1 MEIKKYY
8 DILLEK
14 LIGWSEGLVKMLPN
28 FVLAIIVLVAFVFAG
43 RLIRNLVQKLLLKSL
58 NNKSLSSIISK
69 VLYVVILSIGAFAAL
84 SLLNLDKTVSSLLAG
99 AGIIG
104 LALGFAFQDI
114 ATNFIAGFFMA
125 VKRPFKIG
133 QVIHCE
139 GHSGVIKH
147 IGIRTTEIASF
158 QGQEVIIPN
167 KMLFQNPLI
176 NDSENT
182 YKRIDLNVG
191 VSYGEDLERV
201 REIAIKAVENTPNIN
216 KDKDIDLVYLAFG
229 GSSIDFRIM
238 IWVEFKSQLEFLK
251 SQSEAIIAIKKAF
264 DKNDIMI
271 PFPIRTL
278 DFGIKGGEKLNEIV
292 DFDTIGNGNQKS
304 ENSQQNKKSNQE
316 KSNNDLV

>member
-8 DILLEK
+8 DIIVDK
-14 LIGWSEGLVKMLPN
+14 LIVWTELLVKMLPN
-28 FVLAIIVLVAFVFAG
+28 FVLAILVVIAFIFVG
-43 RLIRNLVQKLLLKSL
+43 KLIRNVSQRVFDRTLK
-58 NNKSLSSIISK
+58 NRSLSSIISK
-69 VLYVVILSIGAFAAL
+69 VIYIIVITIGTFIAL
-84 SLLNLDKTVSSLLAG
+84 GLLNLDKAVTPLLAG

-125 VKRPFKIG
+125 IKRPFRIG

-139 GHSGVIKH
+139 GHSGIIRR
-147 IGIRTTEIASF
+147 IGIRTTEISSF

-176 NDSENT
+176 NDSENI

-201 REIAIKAVENTPNIN
+201 RDIAIVSVKNTPNIN
-216 KDKDIDLVYLAFG
+216 KDKDIDLVYLEFG
-229 GSSIDFRIM
+229 DSSINFRIM
-238 IWVEFKSQLEFLK
+238 IWVEYKSQLEFLK

-264 DKNDIMI
+264 DREDIMI

-278 DFGIKGGEKLNEIV
+278 DFGIKGGEKLNEV
-292 DFDTIGNGNQKS
+292 LP
-304 ENSQQNKKSNQE
+304 QNNM
-316 KSNNDLV
+316 

>member
-1 MEIKKYY
+1 MEISKYY
-8 DILLEK
+8 NIVVEKLLEWTEQFAK
-14 LIGWSEGLVKMLPN
+14 LLPN
-28 FVLAIIVLVAFVFAG
+28 FVLAIIVLVVFVFVG
-43 RLIRNLVQKLLLKSL
+43 KLIRNISEKLLNRTLK
-58 NNKSLSSIISK
+58 NRSLSSLVSK
-69 VLYVVILSIGAFAAL
+69 VIYIIVVTIGAFVAL
-84 SLLNLDKTVSSLLAG
+84 GLLNLDKTVTSLLAG

-139 GHSGVIKH
+139 GHSGVIRR
-147 IGIRTTEIASF
+147 IGIRTTEITSF

-176 NDSENT
+176 NDSENI

-201 REIAIKAVENTPNIN
+201 RDIAIDAVKNTPNID
-216 KDKDIDLVYLAFG
+216 KSKDIDLVYLAFG
-229 GSSIDFRIM
+229 DSSIDFRIM
-238 IWVEFKSQLEFLK
+238 IWVEYKSQLHFLK

-264 DKNDIMI
+264 DKEDIMI

-278 DFGIKGGEKLNEIV
+278 DFGIKGGEKLNEV
-292 DFDTIGNGNQKS
+292 LP
-304 ENSQQNKKSNQE
+304 QE
-316 KSNNDLV
+316 RA

>member
-1 MEIKKYY
+1 MHNN
-8 DILLEK
+8 
-14 LIGWSEGLVKMLPN
+14 S
-28 FVLAIIVLVAFVFAG
+28 LA
-43 RLIRNLVQKLLLKSL
+43 
-58 NNKSLSSIISK
+58 SIISK
-69 VLYVVILSIGAFAAL
+69 VVYVIVLIVGSFVAL

-125 VKRPFKIG
+125 VKRPFKVG

-139 GHSGVIKH
+139 GHSGIVRYM
-147 IGIRTTEIASF
+147 GIRTTEITSF

-167 KMLFQNPLI
+167 KTLFLNALT
-176 NDSENT
+176 NDSENI

-201 REIAIKAVENTPNIN
+201 REVAIEAVKNVPNIN
-216 KDKDIDLVYLAFG
+216 KNKNIDLVYLAFG
-229 GSSIDFRIM
+229 DSSIDFRIM

-264 DKNDIMI
+264 DREDIMI

-278 DFGIKGGEKLNEIV
+278 DFGIKGGEKLNEV
-292 DFDTIGNGNQKS
+292 LP
-304 ENSQQNKKSNQE
+304 QE
-316 KSNNDLV
+316 KE

>member
-1 MEIKKYY
+1 MEINKYY
-8 DILLEK
+8 DILTQK
-14 LIGWSEGLVKMLPN
+14 LIGWLELLVKMLPN
-28 FVLAIIVLVAFVFAG
+28 FVVAILVLIAFVLVARVVK
-43 RLIRNLVQKLLLKSL
+43 NLSDRFLGKAIK
-58 NNKSLSSIISK
+58 NDSLSSIISK
-69 VLYVVILSIGAFAAL
+69 IIYIIVISIGVFTAL
-84 SLLNLDKTVSSLLAG
+84 SFLNLDKTVSSLLAG

-125 VKRPFKIG
+125 IKRPFKIG

-139 GHSGVIKH
+139 GYSGIIKR
-147 IGIRTTEIASF
+147 IGIRTTELTSF

-167 KMLFQNPLI
+167 KMLFQNPLV

-201 REIAIKAVENTPNIN
+201 RDIAIAAVENVPNIN
-216 KDKDIDLVYLAFG
+216 KNKDIDLVYLAFG
-229 GSSIDFRIM
+229 SSSIDFRIM
-238 IWVEFKSQLEFLK
+238 IWVAFKSQLEFLK

-264 DKNDIMI
+264 DKEDIMI

-278 DFGIKGGEKLNEIV
+278 DFGIKGGEKLNQV
-292 DFDTIGNGNQKS
+292 FPR
-304 ENSQQNKKSNQE
+304 E
-316 KSNNDLV
+316 KMQANISDQRQDKPQGEQ

>member
-1 MEIKKYY
+1 MEIKNYY
-8 DILLEK
+8 DIVLKK
-14 LIGWSEGLVKMLPN
+14 LIGWSEQLVDMLPN
-28 FVLAIIVLVAFVFAG
+28 FVLAIIVLIAFVFVG
-43 RLIRNLVQKLLLKSL
+43 RLSRKLTRKLLEKTL
-58 NNKSLSSIISK
+58 NNTSLSSIISK
-69 VLYVVILSIGAFAAL
+69 VVYVIVLIIGSFVSL

-99 AGIIG
+99 AGIVG

-139 GHSGVIKH
+139 GQSGVIRH
-147 IGIRTTEIASF
+147 IGIRTTEITSF
-158 QGQEVIIPN
+158 QGQEIIIPN
-167 KMLFQNPLI
+167 KLLFQNPLI
-176 NDSENT
+176 NDSENV

-201 REIAIKAVENTPNIN
+201 REIAIQAVKNIPNIQ

-229 GSSIDFRIM
+229 ASSIDFRIM
-238 IWVEFKSQLEFLK
+238 IWVEFKSQLDFLK

-264 DKNDIMI
+264 DKEEIMI

-278 DFGIKGGEKLNEIV
+278 DFGIKGGEKLNEIWP
-292 DFDTIGNGNQKS
+292 Q
-304 ENSQQNKKSNQE
+304 ENKRANSKNESDQQVSDNE
-316 KSNNDLV
+316 KS

>member
-8 DILLEK
+8 DIIVEK
-14 LIGWSEGLVKMLPN
+14 LIGWSEQLVKMLPN
-28 FVLAIIVLVAFVFAG
+28 FVLAIIVLIAFVFVA
-43 RLIRNLVQKLLLKSL
+43 RIIRNLTTKLLGRTLK
-58 NNKSLSSIISK
+58 NRSLSSIVSK
-69 VLYVVILSIGAFAAL
+69 VVYVLVIAIGSFVAL
-84 SLLNLDKTVSSLLAG
+84 SLLNLDKAVSSLLAG

-147 IGIRTTEIASF
+147 IGIRTTEISSF

-176 NDSENT
+176 NDSENR

-201 REIAIKAVENTPNIN
+201 REIAIESVKNTPNIN

-264 DKNDIMI
+264 DKEDIMI

-278 DFGIKGGEKLNEIV
+278 DFGIKGGEKLNEVLPQEIMKASA
-292 DFDTIGNGNQKS
+292 TENGTEKPQNNQNNQK
-304 ENSQQNKKSNQE
+304 EQ
-316 KSNNDLV
+316 

>member
-1 MEIKKYY
+1 MEINKYY
-8 DILLEK
+8 DILTQK
-14 LIGWSEGLVKMLPN
+14 LIGWLELLVKMLPN
-28 FVLAIIVLVAFVFAG
+28 FVVAILVLIAFVLVARVIKNISDRFLDRA
-43 RLIRNLVQKLLLKSL
+43 IK
-58 NNKSLSSIISK
+58 NNSLSSIISK
-69 VLYVVILSIGAFAAL
+69 IIYIIVISIGVFTAL
-84 SLLNLDKTVSSLLAG
+84 SFLNLDKTVSSLLAG

-125 VKRPFKIG
+125 IKRPFKIG

-139 GHSGVIKH
+139 GYSGIIKR
-147 IGIRTTEIASF
+147 IGIRTTELSSF

-167 KMLFQNPLI
+167 KMLFQNPLV

-201 REIAIKAVENTPNIN
+201 RDIAIAAVENIPNIN
-216 KDKDIDLVYLAFG
+216 KNKDIDLVYLAFG
-229 GSSIDFRIM
+229 SSSIDFRIM
-238 IWVEFKSQLEFLK
+238 IWVAFKSQLEFLK

-264 DKNDIMI
+264 DKEDIMI

-278 DFGIKGGEKLNEIV
+278 DFGIKGGEKLNEIL
-292 DFDTIGNGNQKS
+292 S
-304 ENSQQNKKSNQE
+304 QE
-316 KSNNDLV
+316 KMQTNISDQSQGKSQGEQ

>member
-1 MEIKKYY
+1 MDIKKYY
-8 DILLEK
+8 DIVLEK
-14 LIGWSEGLVKMLPN
+14 LITWSELLVKMLPN
-28 FVLAIIVLVAFVFAG
+28 FVLAILVLVAFVFAG
-43 RLIRNLVQKLLLKSL
+43 KLIKNLFRKLLERTLQNHSL
-58 NNKSLSSIISK
+58 AQIASK
-69 VLYVVILSIGAFAAL
+69 VVYVIVLTIGAFAAL

-139 GHSGVIKH
+139 GHSGVIKR

-167 KMLFQNPLI
+167 KLLFQNPLI
-176 NDSENT
+176 NDSENI

-201 REIAIKAVENTPNIN
+201 RDIAIESVKNTPNIN

-264 DKNDIMI
+264 DAEDIMI

-292 DFDTIGNGNQKS
+292 DFETIGNGNQKS
-304 ENSQQNKKSNQE
+304 ENSQQNQKRSQE
-316 KSNNDLV
+316 GSNNE

>member
-1 MEIKKYY
+1 MDISKYY
-8 DILLEK
+8 NIIVDK
-14 LIGWSEGLVKMLPN
+14 LIQWTEQFAKLLPN
-28 FVLAIIVLVAFVFAG
+28 FVLAVIVLVIFLFFGKLA
-43 RLIRNLVQKLLLKSL
+43 RNISEKLL
-58 NNKSLSSIISK
+58 NKILRNSSLSSLVSK
-69 VLYVVILSIGAFAAL
+69 VIYIIVITIGAFVAL
-84 SLLNLDKTVSSLLAG
+84 GLLNLDKTVTSLLAG

-139 GHSGVIKH
+139 GHSGVIKR
-147 IGIRTTEIASF
+147 IGIRTTEVTSF

-176 NDSENT
+176 NDSENI

-191 VSYGEDLERV
+191 VSYGEDLKRV
-201 REIAIKAVENTPNIN
+201 RDVAIEAVENTPNRN
-216 KDKDIDLVYLAFG
+216 KNRAIELVYLGFG
-229 GSSIDFRIM
+229 DSSIDFRIM
-238 IWVEFKSQLEFLK
+238 IWVEFKSQIDFLK

-264 DKNDIMI
+264 DREDIMI

-278 DFGIKGGEKLNEIV
+278 DFGIKGGEKLNEV
-292 DFDTIGNGNQKS
+292 LPH
-304 ENSQQNKKSNQE
+304 ERA
-316 KSNNDLV
+316 

>member
-1 MEIKKYY
+1 MDISKYY
-8 DILLEK
+8 NIIVDK
-14 LIGWSEGLVKMLPN
+14 LIQWTEQFAKLLPN
-28 FVLAIIVLVAFVFAG
+28 FVLAVIVLVIFLFFGKLA
-43 RLIRNLVQKLLLKSL
+43 RNISEKLL
-58 NNKSLSSIISK
+58 NKTLRNRSLSSLVSK
-69 VLYVVILSIGAFAAL
+69 VIYIIVITIGAFVAL
-84 SLLNLDKTVSSLLAG
+84 GLLNLDKTVTSLLAG

-139 GHSGVIKH
+139 GHIGVIKR
-147 IGIRTTEIASF
+147 IGIRTTEVTSF

-176 NDSENT
+176 NDSENI

-191 VSYGEDLERV
+191 VSYGEDLKRV
-201 REIAIKAVENTPNIN
+201 RDVAIEAVENTPNRN
-216 KDKDIDLVYLAFG
+216 KNRAIELVYLGFG
-229 GSSIDFRIM
+229 DSSIDFRIM
-238 IWVEFKSQLEFLK
+238 IWVEFKSQIDFLK

-264 DKNDIMI
+264 DREDIMI

-278 DFGIKGGEKLNEIV
+278 DFGIKGGEKLNEV
-292 DFDTIGNGNQKS
+292 LPH
-304 ENSQQNKKSNQE
+304 ERA
-316 KSNNDLV
+316 

>member
-1 MEIKKYY
+1 
-8 DILLEK
+8 
-14 LIGWSEGLVKMLPN
+14 MLPN
-28 FVLAIIVLVAFVFAG
+28 FVVAILVLIAFVLVARVIKNISDRFLDRA
-43 RLIRNLVQKLLLKSL
+43 IK
-58 NNKSLSSIISK
+58 NNSLSSIISK
-69 VLYVVILSIGAFAAL
+69 IIYIIVISIGVFTAL
-84 SLLNLDKTVSSLLAG
+84 SFLNLDKTVSSLLAG

-125 VKRPFKIG
+125 IKRPFKIG

-139 GHSGVIKH
+139 GYSGIIKR
-147 IGIRTTEIASF
+147 IGIRTTELSSF

-167 KMLFQNPLI
+167 KMLFQNPLV

-201 REIAIKAVENTPNIN
+201 RDIAIAAVENIPNIN
-216 KDKDIDLVYLAFG
+216 KNKDIDLVYLAFG
-229 GSSIDFRIM
+229 SSSIDFRIM
-238 IWVEFKSQLEFLK
+238 IWVAFKSQLEFLK

-264 DKNDIMI
+264 DKEDIMI

-278 DFGIKGGEKLNEIV
+278 DFGIKGGEKLNEIL
-292 DFDTIGNGNQKS
+292 S
-304 ENSQQNKKSNQE
+304 QE
-316 KSNNDLV
+316 KMRTNISDQSQGKSQGEQ